1 MGTGE
6 LSAARTS
13 RCKLSVLALAAGER
27 VGVRGAG
34 SIEGLQPLT
43 PLPMGEGADRV
54 RRNRRHCRARPGN
67 PSSSQNVFRRMMD
80 PRVKPAGDGSRW
92 SSLPA
97 MSCPARSQACADR
110 VNLSALPG
118 IHVLLSSSAK
128 DRMARELERLVPPR
142 APTYTRPAS
151 ILRECDT
158 AHTSL
163 LTLSLKSRQGKKDVE
178 LASGKR
184 AIEQD
189 MIEYAPA
196 TSKLDHR
203 GHDRRYLLCLSNLRP
218 AAA

>member
-1 MGTGE
+1 V
-6 LSAARTS
+6 R
-13 RCKLSVLALAAGER
+13 
-27 VGVRGAG
+27 GVR
-34 SIEGLQPLT
+34 IYRETLT
-43 PLPMGEGADRV
+43 PHPTPSPSRSRIYPTSADLKCRTRVNPSSVGEGADRV

-92 SSLPA
+92 SSLTA
-97 MSCPARSQACADR
+97 VSCPARNQACADR

-118 IHVLLSSSAK
+118 NHVLLSSSAK

-163 LTLSLKSRQGKKDVE
+163 LTLSLKSRQGKKRCRIGIRE
-178 LASGKR
+178 TR
-184 AIEQD
+184 
-189 MIEYAPA
+189 
-196 TSKLDHR
+196 H
-203 GHDRRYLLCLSNLRP
+203 
-218 AAA
+218 